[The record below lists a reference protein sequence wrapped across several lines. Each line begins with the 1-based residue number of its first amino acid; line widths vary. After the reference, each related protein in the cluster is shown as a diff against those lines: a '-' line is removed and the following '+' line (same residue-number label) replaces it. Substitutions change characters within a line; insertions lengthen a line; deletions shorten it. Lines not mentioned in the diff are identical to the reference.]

1 MDTLLLDQSTWD
13 VFTDAAGNW
22 AVASPP
28 YGLAQDVAS
37 ACRTFLAEC
46 WYDDTLGVEYFQQIL
61 GKTPPVSYF
70 QEQLVAAALTAAPT
84 TGDVYVAKAR
94 CVVTSFDPATRLVK
108 GQVQFVDNNGN
119 PGLIDL

>member
-1 MDTLLLDQSTWD
+1 MDTLLLDLSTWD
-13 VFTDAAGNW
+13 VLTDASGNW

-70 QEQLVAAALTAAPT
+70 QEQLANAALTAVPT
-84 TGDVYVAKAR
+84 TADVYVAKAR
-94 CVVTSFDPATRLVK
+94 CVISAFDFATRLVQ

-119 PGLIDL
+119 PGAIGL